1 MKSVIFI
8 GLLHYPVYNKKGDT
22 VASAITNFDLHDIAR
37 VAKTYGIQRLYVIN
51 PFRDQKRLAQRIL
64 DHWLKGQGNIYNPV
78 RAEALELVDIVH
90 SLEEAIQ
97 DIIERAGYRPK
108 LVVTDAKMHSN
119 CTSYPAAREM
129 LCEGDT
135 YLILFGTAWG
145 IAKEVIERADYILT
159 PIRGNSNYNH
169 LSVRSAT
176 AIVLDRLLG
185 DNR

>member
-1 MKSVIFI
+1 MKSLIFI

-90 SLEEAIQ
+90 SLEECLQ
-97 DIIERAGYRPK
+97 MQVLGY
-108 LVVTDAKMHSN
+108 V
-119 CTSYPAAREM
+119 
-129 LCEGDT
+129 
-135 YLILFGTAWG
+135 
-145 IAKEVIERADYILT
+145 
-159 PIRGNSNYNH
+159 
-169 LSVRSAT
+169 
-176 AIVLDRLLG
+176 
-185 DNR
+185 